1 MSGLA
6 GARRIC
12 HAQLQPTI
20 ANTIGSEWCRYAGYA
35 RFTHDETA
43 QLLHS
48 GAVRGFGSHKV
59 AICRKLLE
67 KLFRGCVAY
76 TLDIIPSLRC
86 RLQTGSGLPLIFD
99 ATTFL
104 RGPRSRIIK
113 DRELPISQKQRPLR
127 HRCVCVVSSGQI
139 CPCYTGI
146 YSRFSKYSSVDCS
159 GVGGL
164 MGARRSVSRLSSS
177 YDY

>member
-1 MSGLA
+1 MV
-6 GARRIC
+6 
-12 HAQLQPTI
+12 QV
-20 ANTIGSEWCRYAGYA
+20 ANTIGSEWCRYTGFT

-43 QLLHS
+43 QLLHG

-59 AICRKLLE
+59 AICREHLR

-86 RLQTGSGLPLIFD
+86 GLQTGSGLSLIFD
-99 ATTFL
+99 ATALL

-113 DRELPISQKQRPLR
+113 DRALPISQKQRPLS

-139 CPCYTGI
+139 CPCYTGV
-146 YSRFSKYSSVDCS
+146 YSRDSK
-159 GVGGL
+159 
-164 MGARRSVSRLSSS
+164 
-177 YDY
+177 